1 MANTDKDINT
11 LLLSLDI
18 NRDQILDFNLLEK
31 SLSHKSIKIDAEKTD
46 DNERLEYL
54 GDAVLKLSVS
64 QWLYHNYPEYDEG
77 VMSQTRAYVVSDKT
91 LARIARKIN
100 LGDFIHLGKKEYF
113 SGGRDK
119 DSILANCLEALMGA
133 IFLSIGF
140 DKVAKMIITLLETEL
155 IEAVKGKAES
165 ENAKDLLQKL
175 TQAKLKILPEYN
187 SSHVEGPP
195 HKAIFECILKINEKE
210 YTAKGNSKKEAEQNA
225 AKLALKDFE
234 DEK

>member
-1 MANTDKDINT
+1 MAHTDNDINK

-18 NRDQILDFNLLEK
+18 SQEQIINLNLLERA
-31 SLSHKSIKIDAEKTD
+31 LSHKSIKIDADKTD

-64 QWLYHNYPEYDEG
+64 QWLFHNYPDYNEG
-77 VMSQTRAYVVSDKT
+77 IMSQTRAYVVSDKT
-91 LARIARKIN
+91 LARVARNIS
-100 LGDFIHLGKKEYF
+100 LGNFIHLGKKEYI
-113 SGGRDK
+113 SGGKDK

-133 IFLSIGF
+133 IFLSVGF
-140 DKVAKMIITLLETEL
+140 EQVAKMIITLLESEL

-165 ENAKDLLQKL
+165 ENAKDLLQKI

-187 SSHVEGPP
+187 SSHIEGPP
-195 HKAIFECILKINEKE
+195 HKAIFQCNLKILDKE
-210 YTAKGNSKKEAEQNA
+210 YFGKGNSKKEAEQSA
-225 AKLALKDFE
+225 AKMALKDFE